1 MLGPQAVVG
10 GYVENTMDSLHS
22 AREGSLIAQIAG
34 DVFQRQIG
42 DGAVGTGGTDEDPDV
57 ITASYELTGYVA
69 A

>member
-1 MLGPQAVVG
+1 
-10 GYVENTMDSLHS
+10 
-22 AREGSLIAQIAG
+22 LIAQIAG

-42 DGAVGTGGTDEDPDV
+42 DGAVGTGGTDEDADV